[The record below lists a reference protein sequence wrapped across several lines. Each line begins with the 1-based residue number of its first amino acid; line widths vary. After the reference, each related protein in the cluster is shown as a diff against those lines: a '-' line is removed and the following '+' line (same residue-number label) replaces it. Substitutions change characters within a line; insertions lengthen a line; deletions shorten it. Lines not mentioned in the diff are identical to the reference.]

1 MVELETK
8 ITESG
13 VLYVPKEIRQCFS
26 RAMKIIPNATAAVF
40 FPATAEYEDVLAS
53 LKIIEA
59 DIKHR
64 VAMQKRDKTLWCS
77 KNKAEK

>member
-26 RAMKIIPNATAAVF
+26 RLMKIIPNASAAVF
-40 FPATAEYEDVLAS
+40 FPANASYEDVLAS
-53 LKIIEA
+53 LKVIEA
-59 DIKHR
+59 DLEHR
-64 VAMQKRDKTLWCS
+64 IRMEQRKQG
-77 KNKAEK
+77 EK